1 MNRLEFY
8 IGDIVKPEGSSMTI
22 NELKKGVYDSALK
35 KILIRTGHQ
44 HKHFYFVSGD
54 VEHVTSFALCKNR
67 CADSNTG
74 VILRC
79 LEYDRH
85 WYNYYNRPAD
95 IPFDKKLN
103 AVFWRGVT
111 TGRPDRA
118 GNRFD
123 LVKRWYGKYDIAFS
137 KIVQGRDDYKKYV
150 KEERPITYFLKH
162 KYIISVEGNDK
173 DSGLNW
179 KLNSNSLVLMAR
191 PRVTSWL
198 METTLIPDYHYVL
211 LKDDFS
217 DLEERLRWCK
227 YNQEKCK
234 EIISN
239 ANNFMKQFADV
250 VAEEKLEVDVINN
263 YIHNLN
269 LLL

>member
-1 MNRLEFY
+1 MEERIAYYMGESGGN
-8 IGDIVKPEGSSMTI
+8 EGHTPDWNTQGYGI
-22 NELKKGVYDSALK
+22 PLKQKLRK
-35 KILIRTGHQ
+35 LGHTTA
-44 HKHFYFVSGD
+44 YYVSGD
-54 VEHVTSFALCKNR
+54 IDQVTGSVLCKVR
-67 CADSNTG
+67 CANSVTG
-74 VILRC
+74 VIVRC
-79 LEYDRH
+79 LEYNRH

-123 LVKRWYGKYDIAFS
+123 LVTRWYGKYDIAFS
-137 KIVQGRDDYKKYV
+137 SIVQGRDDYKKYV
-150 KEERPITYFLKH
+150 KEERSITYFLKH

-173 DSGLNW
+173 DTGINW

-191 PRVTSWL
+191 PRVASWL

-227 YNQEKCK
+227 YNQDRCK

-239 ANNFMKQFADV
+239 ANKFMKQFADSK
-250 VAEEKLEVDVINN
+250 AEERLEDAVINK
-263 YIHNLN
+263 YVHNLN
-269 LLL
+269 RAL